1 MPKIEIS
8 QQSFDL
14 LVKWASV
21 GRTIDAAI
29 QLIDKI
35 DSEQAD
41 HTFEELTTLKHALN
55 ECGSAAKTEWW
66 NQNPQGLSYQP
77 KPLKD

>member
-1 MPKIEIS
+1 MQKIEIS
-8 QQSFDL
+8 QATFDL

-21 GRTIDAAI
+21 GRTLDAAI

-41 HTFEELTTLKHALN
+41 HTLEELTTLKNALN
-55 ECGSAAKTEWW
+55 ECGAAAKVEWW
-66 NQNPQGLSYQP
+66 KQNPEGLPYQP